1 MTCDT
6 LEPLLAAYVDGTA
19 TESERQ
25 QIDLHLDACAPCR
38 QAVAVQQEVRQ
49 LLVARGRLTA
59 AVAPPGLATRIAA
72 TLAAEQ
78 PAVLGPGWR
87 FRLSAFAAAALV
99 VLALGAVAVP
109 VITGRSAVVLAAQLA
124 LDHLKCFLIEP
135 HDHGEAVTV
144 EEAQSELKRDF
155 GWDIAV
161 PPTPGLPDSRLVAVR
176 RCLYGEGRAA
186 HLLYAVDNRPV
197 SLFIL
202 SGVEHAAAEVSL
214 LGQDEVVWTRD
225 GRTYLLVGASA
236 LRDRLHEM
244 ASHLRDGAQ

>member
-1 MTCDT
+1 MTCDEI
-6 LEPLLAAYVDGTA
+6 EPILAAYADQTAADG
-19 TESERQ
+19 ERLQ
-25 QIDLHLDACAPCR
+25 VERHLHGCAPCR
-38 QAVAVQQEVRQ
+38 HALAVQTAMRQ
-49 LLVARGRLTA
+49 VLATHGRSAA

-78 PAVLGPGWR
+78 PAVLAPGWR

-109 VITGRSAVVLAAQLA
+109 VLTGRSTVVLAAQLA

-144 EEAQSELKRDF
+144 AEAEDELQSEY
-155 GWDIAV
+155 GWDLAV
-161 PPTPGLPDSRLVAVR
+161 PATAGLPDSRLVAVR

-186 HLLYAVDNRPV
+186 HLLYTVEGQPV

-202 SGVEHAAAEVSL
+202 SGVEHDAAELSL
-214 LGQDEVVWTRD
+214 LGQDEVVWNRD

-236 LRDRLHEM
+236 IGPRLHEM
-244 ASHLRDGAQ
+244 ASNLRDDAQ